1 MTATRMQTVLTLMV
15 PMIVRV
21 WKGTLVMGTHVRVK
35 LPLLVKMMKALA
47 SLFPVFLLFFLACF
61 RLLAKFLS
69 SYLSLFSPFL
79 PSFSPLF
86 FFFFLFSLI
95 TPLLFRRCLRVYKKP
110 FFAPAAKVKSRQIL

>member
-69 SYLSLFSPFL
+69 SYLSLFSPFP
-79 PSFSPLF
+79 PSFSL
-86 FFFFLFSLI
+86 FFFLFLVFSDYTTFI
-95 TPLLFRRCLRVYKKP
+95 P
-110 FFAPAAKVKSRQIL
+110 